1 VTHRP
6 SSLFRR
12 LILMVGG
19 LLGVGA
25 IALAY
30 AALTY
35 AQVAAD
41 DAYDRL
47 LVGATLQIAESVT
60 VVPGRIAVDPPV
72 SAFETLALAVDDR
85 IFYKVT
91 GPGGQVLTG
100 NNDLAAPLREAR
112 REGLILADGTYRGFE
127 IRIASIT
134 REVTGPG
141 VSGSVTVTV
150 AQTRGARQELTLSL
164 ATKSI
169 QLIAVMT
176 ALALGAVVLAV
187 RLALRPLDTVRAALV
202 ARDPRDVSAVD
213 VAAPREIS
221 GLIDAINHVLGRL
234 SERMRGMER
243 FVADAAHQIRTPLTA
258 LTAQA
263 GLLANEGDAEKRRY
277 RIGRIQMRTEQL
289 GRLTNQLLSHA
300 MVMHRREVV
309 APEPIALTPLIRKVL
324 NEAVPHSLERD
335 LEVTFDACEP
345 DLIICGD
352 RVSVSEALINVV
364 SNAVRH
370 GAPSRLVVTLQRRDD
385 HAVIV
390 ISDDGPG
397 IPPTE
402 WARALEPFVRLSET
416 HGGSGLGLAITK
428 DVVIAH
434 GGSIGFSERLDQDF
448 EVRIILPT
456 MSAEA
461 GKHP

>member
-1 VTHRP
+1 MDYLA
-6 SSLFRR
+6 S
-12 LILMVGG
+12 
-19 LLGVGA
+19 GA
-25 IALAY
+25 TALAY
-30 AALTY
+30 AAWTY
-35 AQVAAD
+35 ARVAAD
-41 DAYDRL
+41 EAYDRL
-47 LVGATLQIAESVT
+47 LVGAALQIAESVT

-85 IFYKVT
+85 IFYNVT

-100 NNDLAAPLREAR
+100 HNDLAAPAREAR
-112 REGLILADGTYRGFE
+112 RERLILADGTYRGFK
-127 IRIASIT
+127 IRIASMT
-134 REVTGPG
+134 RDVTGPG
-141 VSGSVTVTV
+141 VSGPVTVTV
-150 AQTRGARQELTLSL
+150 AQTRGARQELTLNL

-202 ARDPRDVSAVD
+202 ARDPRDISAVD

-234 SERMRGMER
+234 SERIRSMER

-258 LTAQA
+258 LTAQT
-263 GLLANEGDAEKRRY
+263 GLLANEVDAEKRRY
-277 RIGRIQMRTEQL
+277 RIGRIQMRTDQL

-300 MVMHRREVV
+300 MVIHRREVV
-309 APEPIALTPLIRKVL
+309 PPEPIALSPLIQKVL
-324 NEAVPHSLERD
+324 SEAVPHSLERD
-335 LEVTFDACEP
+335 LEVTFDAGGR

-370 GAPSRLVVTLQRRDD
+370 GAPSRLSVVLQRLDD
-385 HAVIV
+385 QAVIV

-397 IPPTE
+397 IPATE
-402 WARALEPFVRLSET
+402 WERVLEPFVRLSET

-434 GGSIGFSERLDQDF
+434 GGSIEFSERPGHDF
-448 EVRIILPT
+448 EVRIMLPLFQT
-456 MSAEA
+456 EA
-461 GKHP
+461 GPHP